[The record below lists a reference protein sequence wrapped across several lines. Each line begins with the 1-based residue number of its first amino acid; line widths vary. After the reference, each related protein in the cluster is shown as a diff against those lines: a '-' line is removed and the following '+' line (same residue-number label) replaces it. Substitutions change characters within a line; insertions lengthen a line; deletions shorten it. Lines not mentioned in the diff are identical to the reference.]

1 MRKLSIC
8 KVNSLILIYTMR
20 NIAVKI
26 KKISVLLHNFK
37 LKSLNLQN
45 KRTKLI
51 IDEETN
57 YYLDIITFVD
67 NHG

>member
-1 MRKLSIC
+1 
-8 KVNSLILIYTMR
+8 MR

-26 KKISVLLHNFK
+26 KKISVLLHNFT
-37 LKSLNLQN
+37 LKSLHLQN